1 MFGVEQAGG
10 WFEASGALEVDQDR
24 VLELRELPYGGRWQ
38 LRGFGSPAALST
50 LARACAPLAVGL
62 VEPDPTTYA
71 DRSVVLELAG
81 RPTVVQELVGHL
93 DAAGLDGHVRVLRV
107 HEAVDA

>member
-1 MFGVEQAGG
+1 VVF
-10 WFEASGALEVDQDR
+10 
-24 VLELRELPYGGRWQ
+24 LELRELPYGGRWQ

-81 RPTVVQELVGHL
+81 RPTVVQELVEHL
-93 DAAGLDGHVRVLRV
+93 DSAGLDGHVRVLRI
-107 HEAVDA
+107 HDVDA